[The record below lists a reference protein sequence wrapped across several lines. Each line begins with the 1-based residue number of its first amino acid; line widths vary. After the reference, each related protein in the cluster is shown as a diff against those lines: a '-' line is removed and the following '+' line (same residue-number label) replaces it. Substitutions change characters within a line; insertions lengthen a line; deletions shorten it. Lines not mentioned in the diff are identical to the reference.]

1 MKFAVL
7 SQSGIRRYRVERA
20 VQKLQAPQPRNPW
33 RALSP
38 SSKLR
43 MKDWTCR
50 STFAAPRRNRPF
62 ASPAKRPTRPDRYI
76 WPNSQS
82 IAPTRHRAIRRRRLR
97 RQCARG
103 RDPLSPRVKADGS
116 IVGYRWAFNAR
127 GSQSPERALPWQR
140 NETLPRNAIS
150 VSRSLPRRS
159 VSWLAGLLN
168 LDSRPLTGNS
178 VRRAGSNSP
187 PRSGPRPELR
197 CEPGPDSVH
206 SFFGRFERSS
216 PGGGGTR
223 KVHFS
228 GRAGVFAA

>member
-1 MKFAVL
+1 MRRPSSERSSSAKRSLGIDWNSRQSTGRFEWLARIGYFHSGREADIAEWKMMKFAVL

-82 IAPTRHRAIRRRRLR
+82 IAPTRHRATRRRRLR

-103 RDPLSPRVKADGS
+103 RDPLSPRG
-116 IVGYRWAFNAR
+116 
-127 GSQSPERALPWQR
+127 
-140 NETLPRNAIS
+140 
-150 VSRSLPRRS
+150 
-159 VSWLAGLLN
+159 
-168 LDSRPLTGNS
+168 
-178 VRRAGSNSP
+178 
-187 PRSGPRPELR
+187 
-197 CEPGPDSVH
+197 
-206 SFFGRFERSS
+206 
-216 PGGGGTR
+216 
-223 KVHFS
+223 
-228 GRAGVFAA
+228 